1 MAVIREVSRREI
13 NFGYGIKLEKPAQF
27 KRHLLYNRRP
37 DGMLFFNN
45 EAEAITYI
53 FRSLRR
59 LRGQER
65 GLDEYSRDVGPT
77 RRLLM
82 ATNLINTPREY
93 AVVTGSKGKGST
105 TVITAKLLQHLG
117 HKVGMITSPH
127 LVSWRERIR
136 VDGRAIPE
144 ADLLR
149 ILSDLAPH
157 IDEIDAH
164 LNERQYFSP
173 QGIFL
178 AIALQW
184 FDEQGV
190 QAAVLEV
197 GRGGRF
203 DDISV
208 VPNKLSLF
216 SPIMLEHPDQL
227 GPTLERIAWHKA
239 GIIKSY
245 SYAYSLPQPPE
256 VLHVLQTEADRLGA
270 EFNWIAPKDIGEYLE
285 TTDKGIRMNLGRYGD
300 VTLSLIGR
308 YQVANATLA
317 VIGAGNM
324 HGRMQGIPHGSPEYI
339 ERIRTGLANVVW
351 PGRCQKLQDHPAVY
365 VDGAIN
371 AESVSSLVES
381 LVNRFASPVI
391 SIIGV
396 PSDKD
401 YQGVYSVLGQ
411 VSQAVILTETTR
423 NPSLHFLSAD
433 EASAAARAY
442 NPNISYATSLAQ
454 AVDQAKQQAGTE
466 GTILIVGTQS
476 IVSDAVNLWGESYEV
491 I

>member
-1 MAVIREVSRREI
+1 
-13 NFGYGIKLEKPAQF
+13 
-27 KRHLLYNRRP
+27 
-37 DGMLFFNN
+37 MLFFNN

-53 FRSLRR
+53 FRSLRK
-59 LRGQER
+59 LRGHDR
-65 GLDEYSRDVGPT
+65 GLDEFTRDISPT

-82 ATNLINTPREY
+82 AANLMNTPREY

-117 HKVGMITSPH
+117 HTVGMITSPH

-136 VDGRAIPE
+136 VNGKAIPE
-144 ADLLR
+144 PDLLR

-157 IDEIDAH
+157 IDEIEAH
-164 LNERQYFSP
+164 LNDRQYFSP

-178 AIALQW
+178 AVALRW
-184 FDEQGV
+184 FEEQGAN
-190 QAAVLEV
+190 AAVLEV

-227 GPTLERIAWHKA
+227 GPTVERIAWHKA

-245 SYAYSLPQPPE
+245 GYAYSVPQPPE
-256 VLHVLQTEADRLGA
+256 VLNVLQAEADQLGA
-270 EFNWIAPKDIGEYLE
+270 EFNWIAPKDMGEFIE

-300 VTLSLIGR
+300 VMLSLLGR
-308 YQVANATLA
+308 YQIANATLA

-324 HGRMQGIPHGSPEYI
+324 HGRLAGIPHGSPEYV
-339 ERIRTGLANVVW
+339 ERIRAGLADVTW
-351 PGRCQKLQDHPAVY
+351 PGRCQKLQDRPAIY

-371 AESVSSLVES
+371 AESANSLVES
-381 LVNRFASPVI
+381 LLDRLTKPVI
-391 SIIGV
+391 SIVSV

-401 YQGVYSVLGQ
+401 YRGVFAALGAI
-411 VSQAVILTETTR
+411 SDELILTETAR
-423 NPSLHFLSAD
+423 NPILHFLTPD
-433 EASAAARAY
+433 EALAAARPHNNNVSFAV
-442 NPNISYATSLAQ
+442 SLPQ
-454 AVDQAKQQAGTE
+454 AIDQAKQKAGLD

-476 IVSDAVNLWGESYEV
+476 IVADTVNLWGKSYDV

>member
-1 MAVIREVSRREI
+1 
-13 NFGYGIKLEKPAQF
+13 
-27 KRHLLYNRRP
+27 
-37 DGMLFFNN
+37 MLFFNN

-53 FRSLRR
+53 FRSMRKLH
-59 LRGQER
+59 GQER
-65 GLDEYSRDVGPT
+65 GLDEYTRDISPT

-105 TVITAKLLQHLG
+105 TVITAKVLQHLG

-136 VDGRAIPE
+136 VDGQAIPE

-149 ILSDLAPH
+149 ILSDLAPD
-157 IDEIDAH
+157 IDEIEGH
-164 LNERQYFSP
+164 LHERQYFSP

-178 AIALQW
+178 AIALRW

-216 SPIMLEHPDQL
+216 SPIMLEHPEQL
-227 GPTLERIAWHKA
+227 GPTVERIAWHKA
-239 GIIKSY
+239 GIMKAY
-245 SYAYSLPQPPE
+245 SYAYSVPQQPE
-256 VLHVLQTEADRLGA
+256 VLNVLQAEADGLGA
-270 EFNWIAPKDIGEYLE
+270 EFNWIAPKDMGEYLE
-285 TTDKGIRMNLGRYGD
+285 TTGQGIRMNLGRYGE
-300 VTLSLIGR
+300 VTLSLIGH
-308 YQVANATLA
+308 YQIANATLA

-324 HGRMQGIPHGSPEYI
+324 HGRLAGIPHGSPEYV
-339 ERIRTGLANVVW
+339 ERIRAALADVTW
-351 PGRCQKLQDHPAVY
+351 PGRCQKLQDSPTIY

-371 AESVSSLVES
+371 AESANSLVES
-381 LVNRFASPVI
+381 LKDQLKAPVI

-396 PSDKD
+396 PADKD
-401 YQGVYSVLGQ
+401 FRGVYAALGN
-411 VSQAVILTETTR
+411 VSQALILTETAR
-423 NPSLHFLSAD
+423 NPSLNFPNAN
-433 EASAAARAY
+433 EAVAAAHPY
-442 NPNISYATSLAQ
+442 NANVTYAASLQQ
-454 AVDQAKQQAGTE
+454 AIDLAKAQAGTD

-476 IVSDAVNLWGESYEV
+476 IVADAINLWGKSYEV

>member
-1 MAVIREVSRREI
+1 
-13 NFGYGIKLEKPAQF
+13 
-27 KRHLLYNRRP
+27 
-37 DGMLFFNN
+37 MLFFNN

-53 FRSLRR
+53 FRSMRK
-59 LRGQER
+59 LRGHDR
-65 GLDEYSRDVGPT
+65 GLDEHTRDVSPT

-82 ATNLINTPREY
+82 ATNLLNTPREY

-136 VDGRAIPE
+136 VNGQAIPE
-144 ADLLR
+144 PDLLR
-149 ILSDLAPH
+149 ILSELAPD
-157 IDEIDAH
+157 IDEIEGH

-178 AIALQW
+178 AVALRW
-184 FDEQGV
+184 FNEQDV
-190 QAAVLEV
+190 KAAVLEV

-227 GPTLERIAWHKA
+227 GPTVERIAWHKA

-245 SYAYSLPQPPE
+245 GYAYSVPQPPE
-256 VLHVLQTEADRLGA
+256 VLNVLQAEADQLGA
-270 EFNWIAPKDIGEYLE
+270 EFNWIAPKDMGEYIE
-285 TTDKGIRMNLGRYGD
+285 TTDHGIRMNLGRYGE
-300 VTLSLIGR
+300 VTLSLLGR
-308 YQVANATLA
+308 YQIANATLA

-324 HGRMQGIPHGSPEYI
+324 HGRLAGVPHGSPEYV
-339 ERIRTGLANVVW
+339 EHIRAGLADVTW
-351 PGRCQKLQDHPAVY
+351 PGRCQKIQDHPAIY

-371 AESVSSLVES
+371 AESADSLVES
-381 LVNRFASPVI
+381 LLSRLTKPVI
-391 SIIGV
+391 SIISV

-401 YQGVYSVLGQ
+401 YRGVFAALGT
-411 VSQAVILTETTR
+411 VSDALILTETAR
-423 NPSLHFLSAD
+423 NPSLHFLNAD
-433 EASAAARAY
+433 DALAAAHPY
-442 NPNISYATSLAQ
+442 NQNVTYAVSLPQ
-454 AVDQAKQQAGTE
+454 AIDQAKQKAGLD

-476 IVSDAVNLWGESYEV
+476 IVADTVNMWGKSYEV